1 MAEEVDVENL
11 SCEKFKS
18 CGLCCGFYGP
28 CFEQP
33 LCGTCHAFL
42 YPEDLEQTPCITV
55 TETESGDSGTEEPT
69 EERNSKVLVS
79 PTSESLSCKL
89 TALSVHKKEERPLEE
104 GVVDLLPTEVLLKI
118 FSYLDD
124 VSWSTIDQVCMR
136 WKMLSDSVQDQWP
149 WQDFVRLRWPLFNPQ
164 YKVKCWKTIFVKLL
178 DSAPCRKCI
187 EQTNMQQSIP
197 DGQTAI
203 TWRNKRLRSEMKNLK
218 QDPPE
223 GVQAVPLDRHCS
235 IWQAT
240 ITGPTESPYEGGLF
254 FLHLQI
260 PSSYPMK
267 PPVVRFMT
275 RIFHPNIS
283 RHGDIGLDSIHHN
296 WSLALTISKVL
307 ISIQSL
313 LTDPYCHVCMEPEIG
328 RLHQTR
334 REEFDRIARLWTW
347 RFAMRDVLIPREF
360 TLIQSRETDKED
372 DRQAR

>member
-1 MAEEVDVENL
+1 MDGVSDSPVDL
-11 SCEKFKS
+11 ACERHVA
-18 CGLCCGFYGP
+18 CCICYGFYGP

-33 LCGTCHAFL
+33 LCVTCHSFL
-42 YPEDLEQTPCITV
+42 YPEDIEQLPCITV
-55 TETESGDSGTEEPT
+55 TETESGGDSGTEEPT
-69 EERNSKVLVS
+69 EEKNCTVLLS
-79 PTSESLSCKL
+79 PTSESLSSRLIAL
-89 TALSVHKKEERPLEE
+89 TVHKQEDKPLQE
-104 GVVDLLPTEVLLKI
+104 GIVDLLPTEVLVKI

-124 VSWSTIDQVCMR
+124 ISWSTLDQVCER
-136 WKMLSDSVQDQWP
+136 WKALSDSLKEQWP
-149 WQDFVRLRWPLFNPQ
+149 WKEFVRARWPLFNQQ
-164 YKVKCWKTIFVKLL
+164 YRVKCWKTIFVKLL

-187 EQTNMQQSIP
+187 EQINLQKSIP
-197 DGQTAI
+197 DGQTAV

-235 IWQAT
+235 LWQAT

-267 PPVVRFMT
+267 PPIVRFMT
-275 RIFHPNIS
+275 KIFHPNIS

-313 LTDPYCHVCMEPEIG
+313 LTDPYCFVCMEPEIG
-328 RLHQTR
+328 NLYMNDRL
-334 REEFDRIARLWTW
+334 EFNQIARIWTW
-347 RFAMRDVLIPREF
+347 KFAMHDVLIPREF
-360 TLIQSRETDKED
+360 TQSKED
-372 DRQAR
+372 NKEGMS